1 MAKIL
6 FIDDDEDHVK
16 MASAVLAR
24 ENHVIDPAHN
34 GADAKH
40 LASISGYDIII
51 LDWQLPDSTGIEFLK
66 WYRGVGNAPVIM
78 LTGKG
83 TIADREEGL
92 DSGADDYMI
101 KPFSTRELAARIRA
115 ILRRHSRGST
125 TELMA
130 GDYKLDPPNL
140 TVSKEGT
147 EVRLPPREFALLEFL
162 ARNPDEIF
170 KGDALM
176 SRVWSADSEA
186 TTDSLRTA
194 VKQIRK
200 KLNNDRIIE
209 TIPGAGYR
217 LGK

>member
-6 FIDDDEDHVK
+6 FVDDDVDHVK

-24 ENHVIDPAHN
+24 ENHVIDPAYT

-40 LASISGYDIII
+40 LISISGYDIII
-51 LDWQLPDSTGIEFLK
+51 LDWQLPDTTGIEFLK
-66 WYRGVGNAPVIM
+66 WYRGIGSAPVIM

-83 TIADREEGL
+83 TISDREEGL

-115 ILRRHSRGST
+115 ILRRPGKT
-125 TELMA
+125 AATDLMA
-130 GDYKLDPPNL
+130 GAYKLDPSNL
-140 TVSKEGT
+140 TVSKDGS

-170 KGDALM
+170 KGDVLM
-176 SRVWSADSEA
+176 SRVWSAESEA

-200 KLNNDRIIE
+200 KLNNDGIIE
-209 TIPGAGYR
+209 TIPGAGYK